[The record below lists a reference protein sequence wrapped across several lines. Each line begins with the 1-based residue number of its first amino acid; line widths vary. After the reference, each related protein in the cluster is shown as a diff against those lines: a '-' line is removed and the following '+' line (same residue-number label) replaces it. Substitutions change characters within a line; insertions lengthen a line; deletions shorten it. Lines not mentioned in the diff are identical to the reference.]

1 VREWNCPACGVVHD
15 RDLNAAI
22 NLERLMYPEFP
33 GRTLQLE
40 SCNEKP
46 VETPLAAERSRR
58 AVRSTSQGSKK
69 QEANIEVI
77 Q

>member
-1 VREWNCPACGVVHD
+1 
-15 RDLNAAI
+15 
-22 NLERLMYPEFP
+22 M
-33 GRTLQLE
+33 
-40 SCNEKP
+40 P